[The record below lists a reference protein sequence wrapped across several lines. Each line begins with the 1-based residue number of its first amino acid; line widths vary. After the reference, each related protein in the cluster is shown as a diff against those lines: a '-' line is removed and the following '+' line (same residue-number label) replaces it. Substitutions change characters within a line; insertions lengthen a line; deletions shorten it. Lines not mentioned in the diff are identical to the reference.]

1 MKTTTK
7 QLAFAAPALL
17 AIVLVLS
24 SFKPAQTNSIA
35 NGGGIANG
43 IHFDFNA
50 VKQKDGSVV
59 GHIQYDGVN
68 YILDCAVWYNN
79 DAILFTTD
87 GHAFYVADNGEG
99 GSVTDYIS
107 DPLPGVECGDP
118 LSQADFGFP
127 HFVTSGNIQVKK

>member
-1 MKTTTK
+1 MKTTVK
-7 QLAFAAPALL
+7 KLAFAAPALI
-17 AIVLVLS
+17 AILIVCN

-59 GHIQYDGVN
+59 GHIQYDGVRH
-68 YILDCAVWYNN
+68 IVACAEWYNN
-79 DAILFTTD
+79 DAILITTD

-107 DPLPGVECGDP
+107 DPIADVECGDP
-118 LSQADFGFP
+118 ISQADFGFP

>member
-1 MKTTTK
+1 MKTTIK

-24 SFKPAQTNSIA
+24 SFKPAQRNSIA
-35 NGGGIANG
+35 IGGGMTG
-43 IHFDFNA
+43 DIHFDFNA

-59 GHIQYDGVN
+59 GHIQYDGVS
-68 YILDCAVWYNN
+68 YIIDCGVWYNN

-99 GSVTDYIS
+99 GLATDYIS
-107 DPLPGVECGDP
+107 DPLSNVECGDL
-118 LSQADFGFP
+118 LSPADFFP
-127 HFVTSGNIQVKK
+127 HYVTAGNIQVKK